1 MARKPAVVAE
11 LGRPET
17 PEEKAAR
24 LAENSRKYRAR
35 KTIQNLI
42 AAVGVSLLAVLIMV
56 LIVPRNDNPR
66 QDYVDYAQV
75 ARDAQPGQQAHL
87 VVPELDESWRAN
99 EAEMRTGADKVSEW
113 YIGLLQVSD
122 DKAQAMVGVRQG
134 LAANETWRYTKTGE
148 RPATG
153 TVEIGGMT
161 WDEYDYS
168 SLERSEVGNN
178 GYVLANEHNGS
189 VYIVFSSHDP
199 ALVHEVAE
207 AVAADMQ

>member
-1 MARKPAVVAE
+1 M
-11 LGRPET
+11 
-17 PEEKAAR
+17 
-24 LAENSRKYRAR
+24 
-35 KTIQNLI
+35 
-42 AAVGVSLLAVLIMV
+42 
-56 LIVPRNDNPR
+56 
-66 QDYVDYAQV
+66 
-75 ARDAQPGQQAHL
+75 
-87 VVPELDESWRAN
+87 
-99 EAEMRTGADKVSEW
+99 
-113 YIGLLQVSD
+113 
-122 DKAQAMVGVRQG
+122 
-134 LAANETWRYTKTGE
+134 AANETWRYTKTGE

-178 GYVLANEHNGS
+178 GYVLATEHNGS